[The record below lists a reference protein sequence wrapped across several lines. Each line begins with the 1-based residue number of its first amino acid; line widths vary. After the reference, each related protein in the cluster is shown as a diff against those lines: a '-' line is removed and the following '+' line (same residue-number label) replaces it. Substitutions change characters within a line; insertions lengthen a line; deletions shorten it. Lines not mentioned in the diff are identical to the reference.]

1 MIYIYLTFRDYM
13 RDFVYHVWGS
23 GRDDNAIAFPRKSA
37 EHDLLYRLLQPL
49 PPGEVPVA
57 PKTWNVKLVVPDYRN
72 KPPEKY
78 CYLTATG
85 VRALEDSCATLEAV
99 MLTSH
104 VRSLVENQMA
114 DRNISAERAID
125 IINWKIQTRA
135 WMECHGIGIDAEDTI
150 YKQVMRLLRYYR
162 EIHLIESPQVAAEK

>member
-1 MIYIYLTFRDYM
+1 MIYLYLNFRDYM
-13 RDFVYHVWGS
+13 RDFVYNVWGTD
-23 GRDDNAIAFPRKSA
+23 RDDNAIAFPRKSA

-49 PPGEVPVA
+49 PAGADPVP
-57 PKTWNVKLVVPDYRN
+57 KSWNVKLVIPDYRN

-78 CYLTATG
+78 CHLSASS

-104 VRSLVENQMA
+104 VRALIENQMS

-125 IINWKIQTRA
+125 MINWKIQTRA
-135 WMECHGIGIDAEDTI
+135 WMDCHGIGIDSEDTI
-150 YKQVMRLLRYYR
+150 YKQVMRLLKYYR
-162 EIHLIESPQVAAEK
+162 EIHLIESPQESPQK